1 MDSNVKNFFDFNT
14 KPVICFA
21 RLRNTDRYVEP
32 LNSIMDSF
40 YYVITEFMEKY
51 RDKYN
56 YTFYSIE
63 FGNRMP
69 KKDYSTIEMADYVVV
84 LSDAEYTFHVPG
96 RIDPLHLDR
105 TNMHL
110 NNIRKIIDDKHII
123 VCRSDRADDENLY
136 REYTF
141 PNNNIE
147 LSFIDECDFVGG
159 IHTLKYY
166 FISEYIT
173 KHNIPFDKEYDFVYW
188 GSSKRHS
195 VRETPPE
202 ELFKYGDIIEK
213 GKESDD
219 ERDRILRDIRMKK
232 NKLDTFFIGSVIGN
246 SDYSFTSNMKEIIP
260 MMCKG
265 NATLCFNW
273 PGYDEYTTS
282 RYNEAIACGVIPL
295 VWKNYDINN
304 TLVFDDWQRCYSFEE
319 VHKKIKDL
327 QDKDFREITFNKI
340 HEDYLN
346 KIKDKTYYIKR
357 FDKLINRILN

>member
-1 MDSNVKNFFDFNT
+1 
-14 KPVICFA
+14 
-21 RLRNTDRYVEP
+21 
-32 LNSIMDSF
+32 
-40 YYVITEFMEKY
+40 
-51 RDKYN
+51 
-56 YTFYSIE
+56 
-63 FGNRMP
+63 
-69 KKDYSTIEMADYVVV
+69 MADYVVV

-110 NNIRKIIDDKHII
+110 NNIRKIIDGKHII

-136 REYTF
+136 RVYTF
-141 PNNNIE
+141 HNNNIE

-265 NATLCFNW
+265 NETLCFNW
-273 PGYDEYTTS
+273 PGYDDYTTS
-282 RYNEAIACGVIPL
+282 RYNEALACGVIPL
-295 VWKNYDINN
+295 VWKKYDINN

-319 VHKKIKDL
+319 AHKKIKDL

-346 KIKDKTYYIKR
+346 KIEDKTYYIKR